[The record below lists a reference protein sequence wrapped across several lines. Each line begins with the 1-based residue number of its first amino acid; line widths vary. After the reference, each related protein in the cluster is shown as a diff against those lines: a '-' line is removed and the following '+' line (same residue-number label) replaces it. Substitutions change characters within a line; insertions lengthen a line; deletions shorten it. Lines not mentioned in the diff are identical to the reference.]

1 MRLRLPFLACAL
13 VLSLSALSALS
24 ARAARAEGEPDAV
37 RPADEQ
43 PRRAERPWL
52 YADDATTPG
61 QWQAQVGTRLTY
73 SGGDRS
79 VTRPFASN
87 LSAPGGL
94 AEVNGEVGLLPML
107 SVSATGVMGLG
118 DTLSGGMTAGLR
130 FAPLAN
136 AKIPFRLVLG
146 GGYLLER
153 SAGNGMF
160 FRVAAT
166 YDAGAFRF
174 GGTFHGEHVFLPG
187 RDSVDAMMILAAN
200 VKLGRIVRLGIE
212 YVAQDLEGYVDN
224 EEAEGGVRHF
234 LGPTSSF
241 ELLQKRLFIAFGPAV
256 GLSYGSPKLVGRVS
270 VAYAF

>member
-1 MRLRLPFLACAL
+1 MRPRIPFLALAL
-13 VLSLSALSALS
+13 GALLSTQ
-24 ARAARAEGEPDAV
+24 AARADDEPDAV
-37 RPADEQ
+37 RPPDAA

-61 QWQAQVGTRLTY
+61 QWQTLVGTRLTY
-73 SGGDRS
+73 SAGDRS

-87 LSAPGGL
+87 ASTPGGL
-94 AEVNGEVGLLPML
+94 AEVNGEVGLLSTL
-107 SVSATGVMGLG
+107 SVAATGVMGLG

-130 FAPLAN
+130 FAPLAD

-174 GGTFHGEHVFLPG
+174 GGTFHGEHIFLPG

-200 VKLGRIVRLGIE
+200 VKLGHIVRLGVE
-212 YVAQDLEGYVDN
+212 YVAQDLEGYVDR

-241 ELLQKRLFIAFGPAV
+241 ELLEKRLFVAFGPAV
-256 GLSYGSPKLVGRVS
+256 GLSYGSPKLVGRAS

>member
-1 MRLRLPFLACAL
+1 MRPRIPFFTFAL
-13 VLSLSALSALS
+13 VALLCAPVASADD
-24 ARAARAEGEPDAV
+24 EPDAV
-37 RPADEQ
+37 RLPDTL

-61 QWQAQVGTRLTY
+61 QWQALVGTRLTY
-73 SGGDRS
+73 SGADRG

-87 LSAPGGL
+87 VSAPGGL
-94 AEVNGEVGLLPML
+94 AEINGEVGVLPTL
-107 SVSATGVMGLG
+107 SVAATGVIGFG
-118 DTLSGGMTAGLR
+118 DTLSSGMTAGLR

-153 SAGNGMF
+153 SAGNGLF
-160 FRVAAT
+160 LRVAAT

-174 GGTFHGEHVFLPG
+174 GGTFHAEHVFLQG
-187 RDSVDAMMILAAN
+187 RDALDAVMILAAN

-212 YVAQDLEGYVDN
+212 YVAQDLEGYADRQ
-224 EEAEGGVRHF
+224 EAEGGVRHF

-241 ELLQKRLFIAFGPAV
+241 ELLEKRLFVAFGPAV
-256 GLSYGSPKLVGRVS
+256 GLSYGSPKVVGRAS